1 MADSFEREARVPPRA
16 DWAGRDRSKGADW
29 EGSQQRPRRR
39 TIVVLVA
46 LVAVAAGLSV
56 TVPAM
61 TGGAPGGVP
70 ELVERSDPPNSDAPT
85 PGIALEPDRETGS
98 GQSDRPEVPP
108 APSLWDPADR
118 TEVLPGATGTLY
130 TLRGGAI
137 VGVTLGTGELARMPV
152 PGAHPDSLVATDDG
166 AVAVSSGTAW
176 GWSAHGGG
184 QPFELGP
191 AERVLPGEGGAWLV
205 NGDELRHT
213 QVNGAVGD
221 VRTVDAH
228 EDVVAVTATHTVV
241 ERRAGYQGLG
251 REDPGLERPLR
262 SGAGPSQTRRVSSD
276 RFGAGR
282 RLHTTPRHVVWASC
296 ETNRTCTLGVDELDG
311 AGRRRLPLPI
321 EGASVSEV
329 WARSAADAGRVAVI
343 TAEASREGAP
353 RTVLAVLD
361 VESGA
366 TWSHPLAPVPAV
378 PPTLAWGSDGDQLAY
393 RTASGDVAL
402 WRLADD
408 AVAILSLPTGPAA
421 AIALH

>member
-1 MADSFEREARVPPRA
+1 MADSFEREAQVPPRA
-16 DWAGRDRSKGADW
+16 DKVGRARTQGADW
-29 EGSQQRPRRR
+29 EGSRLPPRRR
-39 TIVVLVA
+39 TILALLA
-46 LVAVAAGLSV
+46 LVAVAGGLAVAAPALTGNV
-56 TVPAM
+56 T
-61 TGGAPGGVP
+61 
-70 ELVERSDPPNSDAPT
+70 ELVERADVPDTDPRDPDPS
-85 PGIALEPDRETGS
+85 GIALEPDSENGADRG
-98 GQSDRPEVPP
+98 GRPEVPP
-108 APSLWDPADR
+108 APSLWEPADR
-118 TEVLPGATGTLY
+118 AEVLPGAKGTLY

-137 VGVTLGTGELARMPV
+137 VGVTLGTGELSRMPV
-152 PGAHPDSLVATDDG
+152 PGAHPDSLVATDEG

-176 GWSAHGGG
+176 GWSAQGGG

-205 NGDELRHT
+205 HGDELRHT
-213 QVNGAVGD
+213 RVDGTAGD
-221 VRTVDAH
+221 VRTVGTH

-241 ERRAGYQGLG
+241 ERRAGYQGRG
-251 REDPGLERPLR
+251 REDPGLQRPLR
-262 SGAGPSQTRRVSSD
+262 AGTGPSQTRRVSPD
-276 RFGAGR
+276 GFGAGR

-296 ETNRTCTLGVDELDG
+296 EANRTCTLGVDELDG
-311 AGRRRLPLPI
+311 TDRRRLPLPI

-329 WARSAADAGRVAVI
+329 WARAATDAGRVAVV

-366 TWSHPLAPVPAV
+366 TWSHALAPVPAV
-378 PPTLAWGSDGDQLAY
+378 PPTLAWSSDGEQLAY

-408 AVAILSLPTGPAA
+408 AVAVLSLPTGPTA